1 VKAKQ
6 RKMIAR
12 IWTIGHSTRKIDIFL
27 SLLEENG
34 IKAVADVRMFPGSKR
49 YPQFGREA
57 LAKSLG
63 ADAVLDYT
71 TEQAPP
77 TRKQYDV
84 FLDAVGKRK
93 TSPLRAACLNALAP
107 GGRAISV
114 DDGLPRMNATN
125 LVVLKDLV
133 DAGKLRPVIDR
144 SYPLEQIA
152 EAHRYVE
159 QDHKRG
165 NVVITIRHA
174 HA

>member
-1 VKAKQ
+1 VVNYGASGAVGTAALQLAKHFGAEVTVVCS
-6 RKMIAR
+6 AR
-12 IWTIGHSTRKIDIFL
+12 NL
-27 SLLEENG
+27 
-34 IKAVADVRMFPGSKR
+34 V
-49 YPQFGREA
+49 

-71 TEQAPP
+71 KEQAPSAG
-77 TRKQYDV
+77 KHYDV

-114 DDGLPRMNATN
+114 DDGLPKMSVSN
-125 LVVLKDLV
+125 LALLKDLV

-144 SYPLEQIA
+144 RYLLEQIA
-152 EAHRYVE
+152 EAHRCVE

-165 NVVITIRHA
+165 NVVITVRHA
-174 HA
+174 HASRKS